1 MKKFLMAICCIL
13 TFGLVL
19 AGCATVSSIPNDY
32 NGIIYNG
39 NAGTIVSGYLYYGN
53 AYSDVSS
60 FSDQG
65 DYDTAAVS
73 AYLARLNLNNTRDA
87 KGKNFSPLGNEV
99 VNSEEVVAHQ
109 NQFMFVIG
117 NYLYFTKP
125 DEHSYYI
132 DNNVE
137 LHYTYTTLC
146 SIALN
151 GDNMKEYSY
160 QGEAEQIEVQEFNG
174 NYYVIAFV
182 NENLFVTRLNNGNLD
197 SRILATGVTSVAIPK
212 TAEAG
217 ASDEWNG
224 MIYYTTTNESG
235 NEITRQISVE
245 AENGD
250 SAQTIS
256 SKNGTVSFLYRAND
270 YIVYTH
276 TENNT
281 TRVYFNDVKG
291 VTNSNN
297 IISTSN
303 ENILSYNSSISN
315 EFLINYGT
323 SAEML
328 IYDNSD
334 GTLSFKNKVGGSGT
348 ITLSDGSANVT
359 DYEIMF
365 FDGSLAYLMS
375 GTAIYEVDF
384 ALLTNVR
391 TSNTSQTLTGRT
403 IVSMTAIQTTGTL
416 YSYDGDYIYYYAQ
429 LEELTDE
436 EQELIDA
443 EKEEAGIEI
452 SEDEETD
459 AITTL
464 DSGYYLY
471 RVRIN
476 NNNDT
481 SFYELLGQ
489 TSYAERH
496 SDYVYKK

>member
-53 AYSDVSS
+53 AFADVST

-65 DYDTAAVS
+65 DYDTSADS
-73 AYLARLNLNNTRDA
+73 AYLSRLNLNNERDA

-99 VNSEEVVAHQ
+99 VNSEEVVAHE

-137 LHYTYTTLC
+137 QHYDYTTLC

-151 GDNMKEYSY
+151 GDDMKEYDY
-160 QGEAEQIEVQEFNG
+160 QGVVEQIEVQEFNG
-174 NYYVIAFV
+174 NYYIIAFA
-182 NENLFVTRLNNGNLD
+182 NDNLVVTKLNNGNLD
-197 SRILATGVTSVAIPK
+197 SRILATGVTSVAIPE

-217 ASDEWNG
+217 ANDDWNG
-224 MIYYTTTNESG
+224 MIYYTTTNESD
-235 NEITRQISVE
+235 NEITKQISVE

-256 SKNGTVSFLYRAND
+256 SKNGTVSFLYRSND

-276 TENNT
+276 KQNST
-281 TRVYFNDVKG
+281 TRVYYNNVKS
-291 VTNSNN
+291 VTNNDN
-297 IISTSN
+297 IISLN
-303 ENILSYNSSISN
+303 NILSYNSSISN
-315 EFLINYGT
+315 AFLLNYGT

-348 ITLSDGSANVT
+348 ITLSDGSASVT

-375 GTAIYEVDF
+375 SKAIYEVDF
-384 ALLTNVR
+384 APLTNVR
-391 TSNTSQTLTGRT
+391 TSYTSQALTGRT
-403 IVSMTAIQTTGTL
+403 IVSMTAIQTAGTL
-416 YSYDGDYIYYYAQ
+416 YSYDGDYIYYYAR

-443 EKEEAGIEI
+443 EKEEAGIEV
-452 SEDEETD
+452 SEDEEAD
-459 AITTL
+459 AITTT
-464 DSGYYLY
+464 DGGYYLY
-471 RVRIN
+471 RARIN
-476 NNNDT
+476 NNGDT

-489 TSYAERH
+489 TSHVERH

>member
-19 AGCATVSSIPNDY
+19 AGCSTSNISNDQ

-53 AYSDVSS
+53 AFADVSS

-65 DYDTAAVS
+65 DYDTSADS
-73 AYLARLNLNNTRDA
+73 AYLSRLNLNNERDA

-99 VNSEEVVAHQ
+99 VNSEEVVAHE

-137 LHYTYTTLC
+137 QHYDYTTLC

-151 GDNMKEYSY
+151 GDDMKEYDY
-160 QGEAEQIEVQEFNG
+160 QGVVEQIEVQEFNG
-174 NYYVIAFV
+174 NYYIIAFA
-182 NENLFVTRLNNGNLD
+182 NDNLVVTKLNNGNLD
-197 SRILATGVTSVAIPK
+197 SRILATGVTSVAIPE

-217 ASDEWNG
+217 ANDDWNG
-224 MIYYTTTNESG
+224 MIYYTTTNESD

-245 AENGD
+245 AKNGD

-256 SKNGTVSFLYRAND
+256 SKNGTVSFLYRSND

-276 TENNT
+276 TQNST
-281 TRVYFNDVKG
+281 TRVYYNNVKS
-291 VTNSNN
+291 VTNNDN
-297 IISTSN
+297 IISLN
-303 ENILSYNSSISN
+303 NILSYNSTISN
-315 EFLINYGT
+315 AFLLNYGT

-348 ITLSDGSANVT
+348 ITLSDGSADIA

-375 GTAIYEVDF
+375 STAIYEIDF
-384 ALLTNVR
+384 APLANVR
-391 TSNTSQTLTGRT
+391 TSYTSQSLTGRT
-403 IVSMTAIQTTGTL
+403 IVSMTAIQTAGTL

-452 SEDEETD
+452 SEDEEAD
-459 AITTL
+459 AITTT
-464 DSGYYLY
+464 DGGYYLY
-471 RVRIN
+471 RARIN
-476 NNNDT
+476 NNGDT
-481 SFYELLGQ
+481 SFYELLGL
-489 TSYAERH
+489 TSYSERH

>member
-53 AYSDVSS
+53 AFADVSS

-65 DYDTAAVS
+65 DYDTSADS
-73 AYLARLNLNNTRDA
+73 AYLNRLNLNNERDA

-99 VNSEEVVAHQ
+99 VNSEEVVAHE

-137 LHYTYTTLC
+137 QHYDYTTLC

-151 GDNMKEYSY
+151 GDDMKEYDY
-160 QGEAEQIEVQEFNG
+160 QGVVEQIEVQEFNG
-174 NYYVIAFV
+174 NYYIIAFA
-182 NENLFVTRLNNGNLD
+182 NDNLVVTKLNNGNLD
-197 SRILATGVTSVAIPK
+197 SRILATGVTSVAIPE

-217 ASDEWNG
+217 ANDDWNG
-224 MIYYTTTNESG
+224 MIYYTTTNESD

-245 AENGD
+245 AKNGD
-250 SAQTIS
+250 GAQTIS
-256 SKNGTVSFLYRAND
+256 SKNGTVSFLYRSND

-276 TENNT
+276 TQNST
-281 TRVYFNDVKG
+281 TRVYYNNVKS
-291 VTNSNN
+291 VTNNDN
-297 IISTSN
+297 IISLN
-303 ENILSYNSSISN
+303 NILSYNSTISN
-315 EFLINYGT
+315 AFLLNYGT

-348 ITLSDGSANVT
+348 ITLSDGSADIA

-375 GTAIYEVDF
+375 STAIYEIDF
-384 ALLTNVR
+384 APLANVR
-391 TSNTSQTLTGRT
+391 TSYTSQSLTGRT
-403 IVSMTAIQTTGTL
+403 IVSMTAIQTAGTL
-416 YSYDGDYIYYYAQ
+416 YSYDGDYIYYYAR

-443 EKEEAGIEI
+443 EKEEAGIEV
-452 SEDEETD
+452 SEDEEAD
-459 AITTL
+459 AITTT
-464 DSGYYLY
+464 DGGYYLY
-471 RVRIN
+471 RARIN
-476 NNNDT
+476 NNGDT

-489 TSYAERH
+489 TSHVERH

>member
-53 AYSDVSS
+53 AFADVSS

-65 DYDTAAVS
+65 DYDTSADS
-73 AYLARLNLNNTRDA
+73 AYLSRLNLNNERDA

-99 VNSEEVVAHQ
+99 VNSEEVVAHE

-137 LHYTYTTLC
+137 QHYDYTTLC

-151 GDNMKEYSY
+151 GDDMKEYDY
-160 QGEAEQIEVQEFNG
+160 QGVVEQIEVQEFNG
-174 NYYVIAFV
+174 NYYIIAFA
-182 NENLFVTRLNNGNLD
+182 NDNLVVTKLNNGNLD
-197 SRILATGVTSVAIPK
+197 SRILATGVTSVAIPE

-217 ASDEWNG
+217 ANDDWNG
-224 MIYYTTTNESG
+224 MIYYTTTNESD

-256 SKNGTVSFLYRAND
+256 SKNGTVSFLYRSND

-276 TENNT
+276 TQNST
-281 TRVYFNDVKG
+281 TRVYYNNVKS
-291 VTNSNN
+291 VTNNDN
-297 IISTSN
+297 IISLN
-303 ENILSYNSSISN
+303 NILSYNSTISN
-315 EFLINYGT
+315 AFLLNYGT

-348 ITLSDGSANVT
+348 ITLSDGSADIA

-375 GTAIYEVDF
+375 STAIYEIDF
-384 ALLTNVR
+384 APLANVR
-391 TSNTSQTLTGRT
+391 TSYTSQSLTGRT
-403 IVSMTAIQTTGTL
+403 IVSMTAIQTAGTL

-443 EKEEAGIEI
+443 EKEEAGIEV
-452 SEDEETD
+452 SEDEEAD
-459 AITTL
+459 AITTT
-464 DSGYYLY
+464 DGGYYLY
-471 RVRIN
+471 RARIN
-476 NNNDT
+476 NNGDT

-489 TSYAERH
+489 TSHVERH

>member
-1 MKKFLMAICCIL
+1 MKKFLMVICCVL

-19 AGCATVSSIPNDY
+19 AGCSTSNISNDQ

-53 AYSDVSS
+53 AFADVSS
-60 FSDQG
+60 FTDQAS
-65 DYDTAAVS
+65 YDSSAKT
-73 AYLARLNLNNTRDA
+73 AYLNRLNLNEERDA
-87 KGKNFSPLGNEV
+87 KGKNFSPNGNEV
-99 VNSEEVVAHQ
+99 INSEEVIAHES
-109 NQFMFVIG
+109 QFMFVIDEH
-117 NYLYFTKP
+117 LYFAKP

-132 DNNVE
+132 DGNLE
-137 LHYTYTTLC
+137 QHYDYTTFC
-146 SIALN
+146 SININ
-151 GDNMKEYSY
+151 GGKINEYDY
-160 QGEAEQIEVQEFNG
+160 QGVVEQIEVQEFNG
-174 NYYVIAFV
+174 NYYVIAFA
-182 NENLFVTRLNNGNLD
+182 NDNLVVTKLNNGNLD
-197 SRILATGVTSVAIPK
+197 SHILATDVTSVAIPE

-224 MIYYTTTNESG
+224 MIYFTTTNERG

-250 SAQTIS
+250 SAKTIS
-256 SKNGTVSFLYRAND
+256 SKNGAVSFLYRAND

-281 TRVYFNDVKG
+281 TRVYFNNVKSA
-291 VTNSNN
+291 TNSDK
-297 IISTSN
+297 IISTDDA
-303 ENILSYNSSISN
+303 NILSYNSPISN
-315 EFLINYGT
+315 AFLLNYGT

-348 ITLSDGSANVT
+348 ITLSDGSADIA

-375 GTAIYEVDF
+375 GKAIYEVDF
-384 ALLTNVR
+384 APLANVR
-391 TSNTSQTLTGRT
+391 TSYTSQSLTGRT
-403 IVSMTAIQTTGTL
+403 IVSMTAIQTKGTL
-416 YSYDGDYIYYYAQ
+416 YSYDGEYIYYYAQ

-436 EQELIDA
+436 EQELINA
-443 EKEEAGIEI
+443 EKEEAGIEV
-452 SEDEETD
+452 SDEEEEEGS
-459 AITTL
+459 ITTT
-464 DSGYYLY
+464 DSGCYLY

-481 SFYELLGQ
+481 SRYELLGQ
-489 TSYAERH
+489 TSYSERH

>member
-53 AYSDVSS
+53 AFADVSS

-65 DYDTAAVS
+65 DYDTSADS
-73 AYLARLNLNNTRDA
+73 AYLNRLNLNNERDA

-99 VNSEEVVAHQ
+99 VNSEEVVAHE

-137 LHYTYTTLC
+137 QHYDYTTLC

-151 GDNMKEYSY
+151 GDDMKEYDY
-160 QGEAEQIEVQEFNG
+160 QGVVEQIEVQEFNG
-174 NYYVIAFV
+174 NYYIIAFA
-182 NENLFVTRLNNGNLD
+182 NDNLVVTKLNNGNLD
-197 SRILATGVTSVAIPK
+197 SRILATGVTSVAIPE

-217 ASDEWNG
+217 ANDDWNG
-224 MIYYTTTNESG
+224 MIYYTTTNESD

-245 AENGD
+245 AKNGD
-250 SAQTIS
+250 GAQTIS
-256 SKNGTVSFLYRAND
+256 SKNGTVSFLYRSND

-276 TENNT
+276 TQNST
-281 TRVYFNDVKG
+281 TRVYYNNVKS
-291 VTNSNN
+291 VTNNDN
-297 IISTSN
+297 IISLN
-303 ENILSYNSSISN
+303 NILSYNSSISN
-315 EFLINYGT
+315 AFLLNYGT

-348 ITLSDGSANVT
+348 ITLSDGSADIA

-375 GTAIYEVDF
+375 STAIYEIDF
-384 ALLTNVR
+384 APLANIR
-391 TSNTSQTLTGRT
+391 TSYTSQSLTGRT
-403 IVSMTAIQTTGTL
+403 IVSMTAIQTAGTL

-452 SEDEETD
+452 SEDEEAD
-459 AITTL
+459 AITTT
-464 DSGYYLY
+464 DGGYYLY
-471 RVRIN
+471 RARIN
-476 NNNDT
+476 NNGDT

-489 TSYAERH
+489 TSHVERH

>member
-53 AYSDVSS
+53 AFADVST

-65 DYDTAAVS
+65 DYDTSADS
-73 AYLARLNLNNTRDA
+73 AYLSRLNLNNERDA

-99 VNSEEVVAHQ
+99 VNSEEVVAHE

-137 LHYTYTTLC
+137 QHYDYTTLC
-146 SIALN
+146 SIALY
-151 GDNMKEYSY
+151 GDDMKEYDY
-160 QGEAEQIEVQEFNG
+160 QGVVEQIEVQEFNG
-174 NYYVIAFV
+174 NYYIIAFA
-182 NENLFVTRLNNGNLD
+182 NDNLVVTKLNNGNLD
-197 SRILATGVTSVAIPK
+197 SRILATGVTSVAIPE

-217 ASDEWNG
+217 ANDDWNG
-224 MIYYTTTNESG
+224 MIYYTTTNESD
-235 NEITRQISVE
+235 NEITKQISVE

-256 SKNGTVSFLYRAND
+256 SKNGTVSFLYRSND

-276 TENNT
+276 TQNST
-281 TRVYFNDVKG
+281 TRVYYNNVKS
-291 VTNSNN
+291 VTNNDN
-297 IISTSN
+297 IISLN
-303 ENILSYNSSISN
+303 NILSYNSSISN
-315 EFLINYGT
+315 AFLLNYGT

-348 ITLSDGSANVT
+348 ITLSDGSASVT

-375 GTAIYEVDF
+375 STAIYEVDF
-384 ALLTNVR
+384 APLTNVR
-391 TSNTSQTLTGRT
+391 TSYTSQALTGRT
-403 IVSMTAIQTTGTL
+403 IVSMTAIQTAGTL

-443 EKEEAGIEI
+443 EKEEAGIEV
-452 SEDEETD
+452 SEDEEAD
-459 AITTL
+459 AITTT
-464 DSGYYLY
+464 DGGYYLY
-471 RVRIN
+471 RARIN
-476 NNNDT
+476 NNGDT

-489 TSYAERH
+489 TSHVERH

>member
-53 AYSDVSS
+53 AFADVST

-65 DYDTAAVS
+65 DYDTSADS
-73 AYLARLNLNNTRDA
+73 AYLSRLNLNNERDA

-99 VNSEEVVAHQ
+99 VNSEEVVAHE

-137 LHYTYTTLC
+137 QHYDYTTLC

-151 GDNMKEYSY
+151 GDDMKEYDY
-160 QGEAEQIEVQEFNG
+160 QGVVEQIEVQEFNG
-174 NYYVIAFV
+174 NYYIIAFA
-182 NENLFVTRLNNGNLD
+182 NDNLVVTKLNNGNLD
-197 SRILATGVTSVAIPK
+197 SRILATDVTSVAIPE

-217 ASDEWNG
+217 ANDEWNG
-224 MIYYTTTNESG
+224 MIYYTTTNESD
-235 NEITRQISVE
+235 NEITKQISVE

-250 SAQTIS
+250 GAQTIS
-256 SKNGTVSFLYRAND
+256 SKNGTVSFLYRSND

-276 TENNT
+276 KQNST
-281 TRVYFNDVKG
+281 TRVYYNNVKS
-291 VTNSNN
+291 VTNNDN
-297 IISTSN
+297 IISLN
-303 ENILSYNSSISN
+303 NILSYNSTISN
-315 EFLINYGT
+315 AFLLNYGT

-334 GTLSFKNKVGGSGT
+334 GTLSFNNKVGGSGT
-348 ITLSDGSANVT
+348 ITLSDGSASVT

-375 GTAIYEVDF
+375 SKAIYEVDF
-384 ALLTNVR
+384 APLTNVR
-391 TSNTSQTLTGRT
+391 TSYTSQALTGRT
-403 IVSMTAIQTTGTL
+403 IVSMTAIQTAGTL

-443 EKEEAGIEI
+443 EKEEAGIEV
-452 SEDEETD
+452 SEDEEAD
-459 AITTL
+459 AITTT
-464 DSGYYLY
+464 DGGYYLY
-471 RVRIN
+471 RARIN
-476 NNNDT
+476 NNGDT

-489 TSYAERH
+489 TSHVERH
-496 SDYVYKK
+496 SDYVYKKN

>member
-13 TFGLVL
+13 TFGFVL

-53 AYSDVSS
+53 AFADVST

-65 DYDTAAVS
+65 DYDTSADS
-73 AYLARLNLNNTRDA
+73 AYLSRLNLNNERDA

-99 VNSEEVVAHQ
+99 VNSEEVVAHE

-137 LHYTYTTLC
+137 QHYDYTTLC

-151 GDNMKEYSY
+151 GDDMKEYDY
-160 QGEAEQIEVQEFNG
+160 QGVVEQIEVQEFNG
-174 NYYVIAFV
+174 NYYVIAFA
-182 NENLFVTRLNNGNLD
+182 NDNLVVTKLNNGNLD
-197 SRILATGVTSVAIPK
+197 SRILATGVTSVAIPE

-217 ASDEWNG
+217 ANDDWNG
-224 MIYYTTTNESG
+224 MIYYTTTNESD
-235 NEITRQISVE
+235 NEITKQISVE

-256 SKNGTVSFLYRAND
+256 SKNGTVSFLYRSND

-276 TENNT
+276 KQNST
-281 TRVYFNDVKG
+281 TRVYYNNVKS
-291 VTNSNN
+291 VTNNDN
-297 IISTSN
+297 IISLN
-303 ENILSYNSSISN
+303 NILSYNSSISN
-315 EFLINYGT
+315 AFLLNYGT

-334 GTLSFKNKVGGSGT
+334 GALSFKNKVGGSGT
-348 ITLSDGSANVT
+348 ITLSDGSASVT

-375 GTAIYEVDF
+375 SKAIYEVDF
-384 ALLTNVR
+384 APLANVR
-391 TSNTSQTLTGRT
+391 TSYTSQSLTGRT
-403 IVSMTAIQTTGTL
+403 IVSMTAIQTAGTL
-416 YSYDGDYIYYYAQ
+416 YSYDGDYIYYCAR
-429 LEELTDE
+429 LEALTDE

-443 EKEEAGIEI
+443 EKEEAGIEV
-452 SEDEETD
+452 SEDEEAD
-459 AITTL
+459 AITTT
-464 DSGYYLY
+464 DGGYYLY
-471 RVRIN
+471 RARIN
-476 NNNDT
+476 NNGDT

-489 TSYAERH
+489 TSHVERH